1 MTRAQEPEAA
11 LPDADLVPVFG
22 IVWIASLVRVAG
34 AVAFHETFGTE
45 QTLALFCVLLLPWLL
60 LEPLGTLARRSRHV
74 AVPETEASPPKPTLV
89 HSRSRHACDERRGP
103 LSRFNGDGEG

>member
-60 LEPLGTLARRSRHV
+60 LEPLGTLARRSRY
-74 AVPETEASPPKPTLV
+74 AAMSETEVIPPPQPTLV
-89 HSRSRHACDERRGP
+89 HSRSRHAGDERRGP
-103 LSRFNGDGEG
+103 LS